1 MMKRGKGAHNWHTSD
16 SQSGSGDYHGVAIK
30 QPLGTINRSYMDAKP
45 KGMSGHG
52 KPPKALA

>member
-1 MMKRGKGAHNWHTSD
+1 MKKGKGAHNWHTSD
-16 SQSGSGDYHGVAIK
+16 SQVGSGDYHGPAIK
-30 QPLGTINRSYMDAKP
+30 QPIGTIKRSYMDARP